1 MKTQNLKF
9 DPINMRYADTGTGTP
24 VVLLHGY
31 LESLKIWYPF
41 ADILSE
47 NNRVICP
54 DLPGHGYSGIIQSVH
69 TMELMAS
76 YIKKLLD
83 RLSVDSCIL
92 AGHSMGGYVAL
103 AFAEKYPEYLKGLVL
118 FHSVPFAD
126 TDDKKINRDREID
139 LVWGGKKKL
148 LITSNIPKGFSD
160 TNLVRLKTQI
170 SKAKK
175 IGRNTPDA
183 GIVALL
189 KGMKC
194 RPDRTAVI
202 SECPVPIMWILGRK
216 DNYINFDQVHQRAVS
231 LGKNLQMVTLENSGH
246 MGFIEEPERSL
257 EVLKEFIDQCVSGS

>member
-1 MKTQNLKF
+1 MKTKNLK
-9 DPINMRYADTGTGTP
+9 IESVTMRYADSGTGVP

-41 ADILSE
+41 ADRLSE
-47 NNRVICP
+47 NYRVISP

-69 TMELMAS
+69 TMELMAA

-83 RLSVDSCIL
+83 RLAVNGCIMI
-92 AGHSMGGYVAL
+92 GHSMGGYVAL

-126 TDDKKINRDREID
+126 SDDKKNNRDREID
-139 LVWGGKKKL
+139 LVWRGKKKL
-148 LITSNIPKGFSD
+148 LINTNVPKGFAD
-160 TNLVRLKTQI
+160 MNLIRLKSQI

-189 KGMKC
+189 EGMKS
-194 RPDRTAVI
+194 RPDRTEVI
-202 SECPVPIMWILGRK
+202 LNCPVPSLWILGRK
-216 DNYINFDQVHQRAVS
+216 DNYINYEQVHQKAAD
-231 LGKNLQMVTLENSGH
+231 LDKNLQLVVLDNSGH
-246 MGFIEEPERSL
+246 MGFIEEPELSFK
-257 EVLKEFIDQCVSGS
+257 VVNDFIARCVSD